1 MSSRIKALTHPQR
14 VCLLYKSILRLHRG
28 LPEQMQI
35 MGDAYV
41 KDEFR
46 RNKTA
51 DHVQTITFME
61 AWAVRILIIYVGKTS
76 KTICKGVFFLILTI
90 FFIVEICL
98 NHI

>member
-76 KTICKGVFFLILTI
+76 KTICKGVFF
-90 FFIVEICL
+90 F
-98 NHI
+98 